1 MIGYKKVG
9 DCTYPTLTGHTLR
22 RRNIKLIQFVKAIK
36 SNEVNERK
44 LNNSAIDRNVDNE
57 FPSNNIILDENTIRD
72 INGSSDSSSVDVFV
86 DEGSGREGMGSSS
99 SSQSSY
105 QRKKET
111 KTVIKEKESEV
122 KEESNE
128 EEDKSYVKIYK
139 DCGQVS
145 KPSEI
150 ENITHSASE
159 EFNCVLDV
167 D

>member
-22 RRNIKLIQFVKAIK
+22 RKNIKLIQFVKAIK
-36 SNEVNERK
+36 SNIVNERK
-44 LNNSAIDRNVDNE
+44 FSNRTIDRNADNE
-57 FPSNNIILDENTIRD
+57 FPSNN
-72 INGSSDSSSVDVFV
+72 SDSSSVDVFA
-86 DEGSGREGMGSSS
+86 DEGSRRVEMESSLSSS
-99 SSQSSY
+99 KLNDQKNKEEKNVI
-105 QRKKET
+105 RKM
-111 KTVIKEKESEV
+111 ESEV
-122 KEESNE
+122 KEESYE
-128 EEDKSYVKIYK
+128 EEDKRYVETYK
-139 DCGQVS
+139 HCGQIS